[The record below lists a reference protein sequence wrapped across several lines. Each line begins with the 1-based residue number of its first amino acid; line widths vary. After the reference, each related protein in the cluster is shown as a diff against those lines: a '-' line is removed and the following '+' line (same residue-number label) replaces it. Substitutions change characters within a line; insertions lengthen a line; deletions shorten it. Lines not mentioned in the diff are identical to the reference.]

1 MENLKH
7 IKKIRNSILFSV
19 VWRVLF
25 IALYPILLGIGLN
38 MIGIDL
44 SSGILFTLSFIVS
57 MIACLTLVTHMGN
70 LIGIR
75 EFLRQYKLIERELI
89 ERYSF
94 DAKVLDDML
103 DNTRKKYSHQTSFDR
118 KYDINDL
125 HAIEELNKEDRK
137 GKYLDKYLTPKHDK
151 DVIRMAIIPK
161 KIAEDCIYRVFNSK
175 TLFGT
180 SGRKYFYKWDMA
192 RLDDEIILMIKENE
206 PKKNKIN

>member
-25 IALYPILLGIGLN
+25 IALYPILSGIGLN

-57 MIACLTLVTHMGN
+57 MIACLTLVTHMRN

-75 EFLRQYKLIERELI
+75 EFLRLYKLIERELI

-103 DNTRKKYSHQTSFDR
+103 DNTRKKYSHQISFDR
-118 KYDINDL
+118 EYDINAL

-137 GKYLDKYLTPKHDK
+137 SKYLDKYLTPKHDK
-151 DVIRMAIIPK
+151 DVIRMATIPK
-161 KIAEDCIYRVFNSK
+161 KVAEDCIYRVFNSK

-180 SGRKYFYKWDMA
+180 SGRKYFYKWEMA
-192 RLDDEIILMIKENE
+192 RLDDGIIQMIKENE
-206 PKKNKIN
+206 AKKNKIN

>member
-1 MENLKH
+1 MKNLKQ
-7 IKKIRNSILFSV
+7 IKKIRNMILFSV

-25 IALYPILLGIGLN
+25 IALYPIFAGIGLK
-38 MIGIDL
+38 MIGLNL
-44 SSGILFTLSFIVS
+44 SSGMLFISSFIVS
-57 MIACLTLVTHMGN
+57 MIACLTVIIHMRN
-70 LIGIR
+70 LIDIR

-103 DNTRKKYSHQTSFDR
+103 DNTRKKYSHQISFDQ

-151 DVIRMAIIPK
+151 HIIRMAIIPK
-161 KIAEDCIYRVFNSK
+161 NIAEDCIYRVFNSK
-175 TLFGT
+175 TLFGM
-180 SGRKYFYKWDMA
+180 SGRKYFYKWEMA
-192 RLDDEIILMIKENE
+192 RLDEEIILMIKENE
-206 PKKNKIN
+206 AEKNKVN